1 MKKIALALVSL
12 LLFSLAALAA
22 DVEMVSVKSSL
33 LNKVGYDPEAKT
45 LVVQMNNSSDVYT
58 YEAVPQAVYDG
69 FLEAESKGAYYV
81 KHIKGQYKTDKAE

>member
-45 LVVQMNNSSDVYT
+45 LVVQMNNSSDRYVYSG
-58 YEAVPQAVYDG
+58 VSQAVYDD
-69 FLEAESKGAYYV
+69 LLAAHPKGSFYV
-81 KHIKGQYKTDKAE
+81 KKIKGKYAVERK

>member
-45 LVVQMNNSSDVYT
+45 LVIQMNNSSDRYVYSD
-58 YEAVPQAVYDG
+58 VPQSVYDG
-69 FLEAESKGAYYV
+69 LMDAPSKGSFYV
-81 KHIKGQYKTDKAE
+81 KKIKGQYPSQRK